1 MQNHNANI
9 QLQQSIEEIFKELNL
24 QHSNRVLLKKQDCG
38 ILREDYGVIENGQK
52 VGGITCFKADPLF
65 DTPKVLD
72 DKFLDETCIIKGCEY
87 KKVWVKFGT
96 TLQMKPNSIDYYVVN
111 VGYVFPDGYVTTQ
124 IDHDAVEKHEKGHV
138 ADFQCIANKFSNESK
153 YIEIEVEDGVIK
165 EVFYWG
171 GCNGNLQGIS
181 RLVKGMK
188 VDDVI
193 AKLEGV
199 RCGNRATSCPDQLC
213 KALREMQA

>member
-1 MQNHNANI
+1 M
-9 QLQQSIEEIFKELNL
+9 
-24 QHSNRVLLKKQDCG
+24 VKKLTYKTQG
-38 ILREDYGVIENGQK
+38 
-52 VGGITCFKADPLF
+52 TCSP
-65 DTPKVLD
+65 
-72 DKFLDETCIIKGCEY
+72 
-87 KKVWVKFGT
+87 
-96 TLQMKPNSIDYYVVN
+96 
-111 VGYVFPDGYVTTQ
+111 
-124 IDHDAVEKHEKGHV
+124 H
-138 ADFQCIANKFSNESK
+138 
-153 YIEIEVEDGVIK
+153 IEIEVEDGVIK